1 MSFEQIDA
9 LYRSRVTILKLIAQQ
24 GYNTVPFERFSP
36 REIELMANAKEALD
50 FTAETEGSDEDRRFC
65 RVMYASPRFNK
76 TKMDEFIADME
87 LEKDQ
92 LERTEFIVMLTDDIV
107 DAHHA
112 SALQHWFKD
121 KIRVR
126 YFNIYRITYNPLEWE
141 GAGYT
146 IKYET
151 VPQEKHADLLKALNC
166 TSKSQLPL
174 IQYHKDPSARCLGLV
189 PGDIVKITRSSAN
202 VGEAPYYRVCA
213 P

>member
-9 LYRSRVTILKLIAQQ
+9 LYRSRVTILKLLTQQ

-36 REIELMANAKEALD
+36 REIELMATEKGALD
-50 FTAETEGSDEDRRFC
+50 FIAETEGAEDERRFC

-76 TKMDEFIADME
+76 TKMDEFISELE
-87 LEKDQ
+87 LEKEQ
-92 LERTEFIVMLTDDIV
+92 LERTEFIVMLVDDIV

-126 YFNIYRITYNPLEWE
+126 YFNIYRMTYNPLEWE

-146 IKYET
+146 IKYEI
-151 VPQEKHADLLKALNC
+151 VGQEKHADLLKALHCN
-166 TSKSQLPL
+166 SKSQLPL

>member
-9 LYRSRVTILKLIAQQ
+9 LYRSRVTILKLLAQQ
-24 GYNTVPFERFSP
+24 GYNTVPFERFST
-36 REIELMANAKEALD
+36 REIELMATTKEALD
-50 FTAETEGSDEDRRFC
+50 FVAETEGQEEERRFC

-76 TKMDEFIADME
+76 TKMDEFIADLE
-87 LEKDQ
+87 LEKEQ

-112 SALQHWFKD
+112 SSIQHWFKN
-121 KIRVR
+121 KVKVR
-126 YFNIYRITYNPLEWE
+126 YFNIYRMTSNPLEYE
-141 GAGYT
+141 GTGSL
-146 IKYET
+146 IKYEI
-151 VPQEKHADLLKALNC
+151 VPQEKHSDLLKALHC

-202 VGEAPYYRVCA
+202 VGEAPYYRVCT